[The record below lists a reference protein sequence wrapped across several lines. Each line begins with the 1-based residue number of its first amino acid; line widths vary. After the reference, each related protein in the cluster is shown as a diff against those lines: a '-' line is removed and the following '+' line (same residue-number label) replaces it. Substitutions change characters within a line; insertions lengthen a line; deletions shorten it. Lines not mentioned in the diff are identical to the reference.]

1 MRNGVPLTLGPSL
14 INRGECKANY
24 LQMSGSSHT
33 SNSLVYGICDKLNR
47 APNENFPIVMEEEK
61 HLWRYRSSNEL
72 FHLMHF
78 AKHIQRISCKL
89 QCSFP

>member
-1 MRNGVPLTLGPSL
+1 
-14 INRGECKANY
+14 
-24 LQMSGSSHT
+24 MSGSSHT
-33 SNSLVYGICDKLNR
+33 SNILAYGIYDKLNR
-47 APNENFPIVMEEEK
+47 APNENFPIEEEK

-89 QCSFP
+89 QCSVP